1 MVGRSLSGEREAHWE
16 AVGERRWGAGGGRG
30 TGGHKQRAA
39 LEQQRA
45 CLHVS
50 LPSFRCYTAAQEV
63 HERFDALHQGSPT
76 RGHQVV
82 HNDHMSHCSLSV
94 IFHLILKFSP
104 PPPSCLL

>member
-39 LEQQRA
+39 LATSHVCMLARLLSNATQQHKRSMRG
-45 CLHVS
+45 LM
-50 LPSFRCYTAAQEV
+50 RY
-63 HERFDALHQGSPT
+63 T

-82 HNDHMSHCSLSV
+82 HNDYMSHCSLSV

-104 PPPSCLL
+104 PPPPSCLL